1 MELITPIF
9 LTPYFIVD
17 ITAGIPAAEFLG
29 GFKSGGSFSK
39 GVNGLISSPTLP
51 PQFTNYL

>member
-9 LTPYFIVD
+9 LIPYFIVD
-17 ITAGIPAAEFLG
+17 ITAGIPAAEFFGEFKLG
-29 GFKSGGSFSK
+29 GLFSI

-51 PQFTNYL
+51 PQTTNYL